1 MEAKT
6 STQKEDDNLPETTEA
21 SEEELSLTEEAAA
34 EESANEANAAE
45 EQLAMLKD
53 QLLRAVAETE
63 NVRRRAERQVD
74 DAAKYAVTNFARD
87 LISVLE
93 NLYRA
98 GETISPEALDD
109 NPLLKNISEGV
120 EMTKKELLTVFER
133 HGIKRIDP
141 TIGEMFD
148 HNLHQAVAQVPG
160 TGNAAG
166 SIVHVMQAGYIIKD
180 RLLRP
185 AMVAVAKEGE

>member
-6 STQKEDDNLPETTEA
+6 STQQEDDNLPETIESA
-21 SEEELSLTEEAAA
+21 EEELSLTEEA
-34 EESANEANAAE
+34 EESTSEASVAD
-45 EQLAMLKD
+45 EQLAALKD

-98 GETISPEALDD
+98 GETITPEAIDD

-141 TIGEMFD
+141 AISEMFD

-185 AMVAVAKEGE
+185 AMVAVAKEAE